1 MILSVTSLSGSC
13 DKEKSGILGHNVQR
27 KRSGLKKK
35 KKKKKCIRMLRD
47 IADKKKKKT
56 VSDWTEV
63 DESFCIYERFT
74 PKCISFNR
82 RQL

>member
-13 DKEKSGILGHNVQR
+13 DKEKSGILGHSVQR
-27 KRSGLKKK
+27 KRSGL
-35 KKKKKCIRMLRD
+35 KKKCIRMLRD
-47 IADKKKKKT
+47 IADKKKKKKKKKNT